1 MKAIVRFCI
10 SGLAC
15 GVLFLLTACQTVTT
29 SHQQDL
35 GTPKFAPS
43 DPAQVQILRN
53 EPQRPHL
60 RLGEVRA
67 EPSSTSMDVAK
78 IEDAVR
84 KEAAKLGADAAV
96 VVYDKTQ
103 VVGAQVV
110 GGWLNRS
117 IETIQG
123 RVIVAIAIK
132 YQ

>member
-1 MKAIVRFCI
+1 
-10 SGLAC
+10 
-15 GVLFLLTACQTVTT
+15 
-29 SHQQDL
+29 
-35 GTPKFAPS
+35 
-43 DPAQVQILRN
+43 
-53 EPQRPHL
+53 
-60 RLGEVRA
+60 
-67 EPSSTSMDVAK
+67 MDVAK